1 MLSTISSNSR
11 RGISRFARA
20 VRENWQLFVLLAP
33 GFIYV
38 LIFHYIP
45 MYGVQIAFK
54 NYSTRLGIWGSNW
67 VGLKHFMRFLEYPA
81 FAQIVSNTLA
91 LSLYSIATFPCAVI
105 AAMLLNELNNMK
117 FKRVVQMVSYAPHF
131 ISTVVLVGM
140 IDIFFSRSNGLINN
154 LVEALGG
161 TRFDYITSSAC
172 FPHLYVWSGV
182 WQNLGW
188 NTIIYLA
195 ALSGVSV
202 EMQEA
207 ARIDGAS
214 RAQIVCHI
222 NLPTILP
229 TVMTMLILSC
239 GNVLSVGFEKVFLMQ
254 NSLNL
259 DASQVISTYVYEVGI
274 NGAQFSYS
282 TAIGLFNTVVNVLV
296 LILVNNISRRLSAVS
311 IW

>member
-1 MLSTISSNSR
+1 M
-11 RGISRFARA
+11 
-20 VRENWQLFVLLAP
+20 
-33 GFIYV
+33 
-38 LIFHYIP
+38 
-45 MYGVQIAFK
+45 
-54 NYSTRLGIWGSNW
+54 
-67 VGLKHFMRFLEYPA
+67 
-81 FAQIVSNTLA
+81 
-91 LSLYSIATFPCAVI
+91 
-105 AAMLLNELNNMK
+105 
-117 FKRVVQMVSYAPHF
+117 
-131 ISTVVLVGM
+131 
-140 IDIFFSRSNGLINN
+140 
-154 LVEALGG
+154 
-161 TRFDYITSSAC
+161 
-172 FPHLYVWSGV
+172 

-296 LILVNNISRRLSAVS
+296 LFWINNISRRLSAVS